1 MIERNMSMTLTRLD
15 RLMCGEHEASSIE
28 WHGTNMLVIDCVDN
42 SVDNSVDNLCGV
54 ASASGETMTENTGA
68 GSSNGGR
75 RISVTPLAA
84 ELLPNA
90 TESQATS
97 QPNQDA
103 ASLTREMVLESLRR
117 RTNERLQRKQSEQR
131 ARLMEG
137 AVR

>member
-42 SVDNSVDNLCGV
+42 SVDNLCGV

-75 RISVTPLAA
+75 RISVTPL
-84 ELLPNA
+84 ETTEPLPNA
-90 TESQATS
+90 TESQA
-97 QPNQDA
+97 
-103 ASLTREMVLESLRR
+103 ASRSDRDTTPFTREMVLESLRR
-117 RTNERLQRKQSEQR
+117 RTDERLQRKQSEQR

>member
-1 MIERNMSMTLTRLD
+1 MIEWNMSMTLTRLD
-15 RLMCGEHEASSIE
+15 RLMCGEREVSSIE
-28 WHGTNMLVIDCVDN
+28 WRGTNMLIIDY
-42 SVDNSVDNLCGV
+42 VDNLREV
-54 ASASGETMTENTGA
+54 ASASGETVTEDISA

-75 RISVTPLAA
+75 RISVTSLATT
-84 ELLPNA
+84 EPLPNT

-103 ASLTREMVLESLRR
+103 APLTREMVLESLRR
-117 RTNERLQRKQSEQR
+117 RTDERLQRKQSEQC

>member
-15 RLMCGEHEASSIE
+15 RLMCGEREASSIE
-28 WHGTNMLVIDCVDN
+28 WHGTNMLIIDCVDN
-42 SVDNSVDNLCGV
+42 SVDNICEMSSV
-54 ASASGETMTENTGA
+54 SGETMTENTGT

-75 RISVTPLAA
+75 RISVTPLETA
-84 ELLPNA
+84 EPLPNT
-90 TESQATS
+90 TEAQAAY

-103 ASLTREMVLESLRR
+103 APLTREMVLESLRR

-131 ARLMEG
+131 ARTMEG